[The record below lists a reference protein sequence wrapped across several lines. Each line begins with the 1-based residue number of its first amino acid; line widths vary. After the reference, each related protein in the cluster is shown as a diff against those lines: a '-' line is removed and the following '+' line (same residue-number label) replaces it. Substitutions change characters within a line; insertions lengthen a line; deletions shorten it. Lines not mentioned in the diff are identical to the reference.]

1 MWKMLMAVLTCSM
14 PPILIYKFI
23 LMKRYFLSLLVFSF
37 SVTLFAQPAKLPVIG
52 ISGTHASDGAT
63 LVPATYINSV
73 LRAGGVPLVLP
84 INEHPDVLKKMVSL
98 IEALIMTGG
107 EDIDPLKHYNEE
119 PVPGLEG
126 INPVRDAFDIA
137 LIKLAAER
145 GIPILG
151 ICRGHQM
158 MNVAFGGTLY
168 QDLPSQVKTGLLKH
182 RQQAPSWYGTH
193 SVELNKNSVLAKILG
208 KTSVVTNSFHHQ
220 AVKDVAPGFTVTGRT
235 SDGVVEAMEKTGNPR
250 IFSVQFHPEGPT
262 SHGLDE
268 LLPIFTY
275 LVEIAG
281 GDFSNR

>member
-1 MWKMLMAVLTCSM
+1 
-14 PPILIYKFI
+14 
-23 LMKRYFLSLLVFSF
+23 MKRFFLSLFIFSF
-37 SVTLFAQPAKLPVIG
+37 SVTLYAQPAKLPIIG
-52 ISGTHASDGAT
+52 ISGAHASDGAT
-63 LVPATYINSV
+63 LVPSSYIRSV
-73 LRAGGVPLVLP
+73 LRAGGVPVVLP

-98 IEALIMTGG
+98 IDALIMTGG
-107 EDIDPLKHYNEE
+107 EDIDPQKYFNEQ
-119 PVPGLEG
+119 PIPGLGG
-126 INPVRDAFDIA
+126 INPERDAFDIT
-137 LIKLAAER
+137 LIQLAVER

-151 ICRGHQM
+151 ICRGHQL

-168 QDLPSQVKTGLLKH
+168 QDLPSQINTGLLKH

-193 SVELNKNSVLAKILG
+193 RVELEKNSVLAKNLG
-208 KTSVVTNSFHHQ
+208 KTSIVTNSFHHM

-275 LVEIAG
+275 LIEIAG
-281 GDFSNR
+281 VK